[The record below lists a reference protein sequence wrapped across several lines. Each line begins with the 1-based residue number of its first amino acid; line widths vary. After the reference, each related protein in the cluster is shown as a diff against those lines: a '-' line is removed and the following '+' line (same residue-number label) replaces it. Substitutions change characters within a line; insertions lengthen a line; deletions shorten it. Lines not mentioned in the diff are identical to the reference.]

1 MGIPVAICWC
11 RRRKSPADEKNL
23 EDVEKGDNTK
33 QHKVSVKKNESYS
46 SDEEPVKEVT
56 KVAKEE
62 KKKEKAKRKSIKSSK
77 KEDEPEL
84 KVEKTQESWKSE
96 KDQPAFKQFPVG
108 VIRLYFLLAQLKRR
122 TLLTHLKRFPFIS
135 VPNTVLFAMHMK
147 DVFDGVTAE
156 WYPHLTNSVID
167 LVRWFRYMNPWSGID
182 RLKLKKVIFPGGVL
196 HANLITFV
204 NKAKMVLLESPQN
217 KRDNRNDTNGLFW
230 QAVAQENPG
239 YILDFA
245 DPDERRIEK
254 CSVYFPTEKNDTMEY
269 GDGKVKVKCM
279 NVERERKY
287 GLVNG
292 EPEVTVTILHY
303 TKWPR
308 KGFPENVDTI
318 VRMMEIISTTKQTVF
333 VHCPDGAEKS
343 GVIALIY
350 EMRLRVSIG
359 SGNLKVAECFSF
371 IRNGRSNTVPT
382 LDHLCFAFIAFVKWI
397 EKDLQNS
404 KTDPSTKDYNENTQ
418 ASLKEFNEMFT
429 EILKEKASVIIA
441 KDAKQREN
449 AKIKK
454 IVKNGIKEHEN
465 AEIEDLKKKI
475 DELNMI
481 CYEGSNYH
489 QGWLARQ
496 KEIAEEDKRIKKL
509 EETRL
514 IEANQK
520 LADQIA
526 EDQRQAQMETHT
538 AEEERVETKGSK
550 SSRSSASSDLL
561 NI

>member
-1 MGIPVAICWC
+1 
-11 RRRKSPADEKNL
+11 
-23 EDVEKGDNTK
+23 
-33 QHKVSVKKNESYS
+33 
-46 SDEEPVKEVT
+46 
-56 KVAKEE
+56 
-62 KKKEKAKRKSIKSSK
+62 
-77 KEDEPEL
+77 
-84 KVEKTQESWKSE
+84 
-96 KDQPAFKQFPVG
+96 
-108 VIRLYFLLAQLKRR
+108 
-122 TLLTHLKRFPFIS
+122 
-135 VPNTVLFAMHMK
+135 MHMK

-156 WYPHLTNSVID
+156 WYPHLTDSVIN
-167 LVRWFRYMNPWSGID
+167 LVQWFRYMNPWSGID

-230 QAVAQENPG
+230 QAVAQENPR

-269 GDGKVKVKCM
+269 GDGKVKVKCT
-279 NVERERKY
+279 NVKRELKY
-287 GLVNG
+287 ELVKYTLSVVFEG

-308 KGFPENVDTI
+308 KGFPKNVDTI
-318 VRMMEIISTTKQTVF
+318 VRMMEIISTMKKPFLFTAQM
-333 VHCPDGAEKS
+333 E
-343 GVIALIY
+343 
-350 EMRLRVSIG
+350 LRSLE
-359 SGNLKVAECFSF
+359 SL
-371 IRNGRSNTVPT
+371 
-382 LDHLCFAFIAFVKWI
+382 LDV
-397 EKDLQNS
+397 QNS
-404 KTDPSTKDYNENTQ
+404 KTDPSTQAYNEKTQ
-418 ASLKEFNEMFT
+418 ASLKEFNGMFT

-441 KDAKQREN
+441 KDSRQRDN
-449 AKIKK
+449 AKNKK